1 MDLGLT
7 GKRAIVTGGSRGI
20 GRSIAQA
27 LAEDGCHVG
36 ICARDVDAVNAA
48 VAELAQTGVT
58 ATGQSVDVS
67 RKEDLQTWIES
78 AAQTLGGLDI
88 VVCNVS
94 GFGIAPDD
102 DGWRRSFDVDIMG
115 SVHAVEAA
123 LPFLKRSACGAVV
136 LISSVGA
143 LESFPGAFTSVRP
156 YDAMKAAQIA
166 YGAHLSSLLAPQDI
180 RVNTVCP
187 GSIYFPGSVW
197 HKREQEA
204 PEVFHGMLAQMPM
217 GRFGR
222 PEEIARAVAFLAS
235 PAASFITGAN
245 LVVDGGQ
252 THRIQM

>member
-1 MDLGLT
+1 MDLGLR

-20 GRSIAQA
+20 GRSIAQV
-27 LAEDGCHVG
+27 LAEEGCHVG
-36 ICARDVDAVNAA
+36 ICARDAEVVNTA

-58 ATGQSVDVS
+58 ATGQAVDVS
-67 RKEDLQTWIES
+67 QKEVLQTWIDSVAHE
-78 AAQTLGGLDI
+78 LGGLDI

-94 GFGIAPDD
+94 GFGITPDD
-102 DGWRRSFDVDIMG
+102 DGWQRSFDVDIMG
-115 SVHAVEAA
+115 SVHAVESAM
-123 LPFLKRSACGAVV
+123 PFLERSECGAVV

-166 YGAHLSSLLAPQDI
+166 YGAHLSSLLAGRGI

-197 HKREQEA
+197 HQREQEA
-204 PEVFHGMLAQMPM
+204 PEVFHGMLRQMPM

-222 PEEIARAVAFLAS
+222 PDEIARAVAFLAS

-252 THRIQM
+252 THRIQI